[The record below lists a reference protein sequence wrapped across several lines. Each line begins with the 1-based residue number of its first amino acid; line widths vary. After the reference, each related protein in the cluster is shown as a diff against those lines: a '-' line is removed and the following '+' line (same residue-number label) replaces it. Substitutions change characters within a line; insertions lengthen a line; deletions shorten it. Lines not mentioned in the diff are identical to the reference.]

1 MNTGRSKQ
9 TPYSCVVADF
19 GLAEKVPTNETEI
32 KILQEKHST
41 GCIYVVA
48 PEVIHSKPYD
58 QTVCICLFGLKP
70 KSKLYQKFFVIKFR
84 LALDS

>member
-1 MNTGRSKQ
+1 MNTGKSKQ

-32 KILQEKHST
+32 KILQEKYST

-58 QTVCICLFGLKP
+58 QTVCICLFGM
-70 KSKLYQKFFVIKFR
+70 KSKNKIY
-84 LALDS
+84 